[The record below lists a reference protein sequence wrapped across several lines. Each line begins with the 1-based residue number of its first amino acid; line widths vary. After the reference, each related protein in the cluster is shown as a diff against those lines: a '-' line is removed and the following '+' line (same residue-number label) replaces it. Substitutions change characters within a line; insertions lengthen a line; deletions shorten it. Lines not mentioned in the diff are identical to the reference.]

1 MKKEYLDKCPE
12 YLKSFLFY
20 METILNRSPRTVD
33 AYYVDLRLYLS
44 FLYYKNNSLPLDTE
58 NVDISN
64 LPIEY
69 LKKATLNDIYE
80 YLHFVSRERN
90 NNAKTRARKTSSLR
104 RFYNYLTVKA
114 GLLSTDPT
122 KELEMPSQKKSLP
135 KYLTLEESFTILN
148 GVNTADKER
157 DYCILTLFLNCGMR
171 LSELVGINLSDIR
184 DTGEGTTLRLLGKGN
199 KERIVYLNVAC
210 VAAVKAYLEVRGKDK
225 KVIKDKNALFLNR
238 SGARLSGR
246 RVEQIIE
253 KILADNGLSGRG
265 LSPHKLRHTAAT
277 MLYQHSGVDILVLK
291 ELLGHANVGTT
302 EIYTHLSNKEL
313 KKAAD
318 NSPFSSPK
326 RRLDK

>member
-44 FLYYKNNSLPLDTE
+44 FLYCKNNSLPLDTE

-210 VAAVKAYLEVRGKDK
+210 VAAVNQKHRCA
-225 KVIKDKNALFLNR
+225 
-238 SGARLSGR
+238 
-246 RVEQIIE
+246 
-253 KILADNGLSGRG
+253 
-265 LSPHKLRHTAAT
+265 
-277 MLYQHSGVDILVLK
+277 
-291 ELLGHANVGTT
+291 
-302 EIYTHLSNKEL
+302 HLS
-313 KKAAD
+313 
-318 NSPFSSPK
+318 
-326 RRLDK
+326 

>member
-1 MKKEYLDKCPE
+1 MKKEYLNNCPD

-20 METILNRSPRTVD
+20 LETILNRSTKTVD

-44 FLYYKNNSLPLDTE
+44 FIYCKNKGIDFSDE
-58 NVDISN
+58 KVDISSV
-64 LPIEY
+64 PIEY
-69 LKKATLNDIYE
+69 VKNATLNDIYE

-90 NNAKTRARKTSSLR
+90 NNAKTRARKASSLR

-114 GLLSTDPT
+114 GLFELDPT
-122 KELEMPSQKKSLP
+122 KELEIPSQKKSLP
-135 KYLTLEESFTILN
+135 KYLTLEESYTILN
-148 GVNTADKER
+148 NVTTPDPER
-157 DYCILTLFLNCGMR
+157 DFCILTLFLNCGMR

-199 KERIVYLNVAC
+199 KERIVYLNSAC
-210 VAAVKAYLEVRGKDK
+210 IAAVNAYKEVRGKDK

-238 SGARLSGR
+238 NGGRLTGR
-246 RVEQIIE
+246 RVQQIVE

-277 MLYQHSGVDILVLK
+277 MLYQHADIDILVLK
-291 ELLGHANVGTT
+291 ELLGHVNVGTT

-318 NSPFSSPK
+318 ASPFVEVKK
-326 RRLDK
+326 RK